1 MSRCPGSLPGIE
13 RQPMTTQRLILAAL
27 MCAAGS
33 ACSKNAATAPGEAPP
48 SSAATDNKAP
58 SEPATPAA
66 AAPSIIAIDG
76 SSTVFPITE
85 AVAEEFQKQNQA
97 KVTIGVSG
105 TGGGFKK
112 FCAGEIAIAGA
123 SRPIKPTEEQACSAA
138 KIEYIE
144 LPVAYDG
151 LAVVVNPKN
160 TWAKSLTVDELKKLW
175 EPGAQGK
182 VLKWNQVRT
191 GFPNKEIHLFGPG
204 VDSGTYD
211 YFTKAVVGEEHK
223 SRGDY
228 TSSEDDNVL
237 VQGVSR
243 DEGAL
248 GFFGLAYFTENADK
262 LKLVPVDDGVADNG
276 SGPIAPTPETV
287 GNGTYQPLARPIFIY
302 VSKLAA
308 ARPEVS
314 AFIEFYLQKGATL
327 VKEAH
332 YIPLPDRAYTLAHKR
347 FASGTA
353 GSLFAG
359 QGSQV
364 GVTVEALLARE

>member
-1 MSRCPGSLPGIE
+1 MSRRTGSFRGSEGLF
-13 RQPMTTQRLILAAL
+13 RMVSQRLLSVILLATL
-27 MCAAGS
+27 W
-33 ACSKNAATAPGEAPP
+33 ACSK
-48 SSAATDNKAP
+48 
-58 SEPATPAA
+58 TPAA
-66 AAPSIIAIDG
+66 PPTESTPAPESLADRAAHPPPLAAGLIKIDG
-76 SSTVFPITE
+76 SSTVYPINE
-85 AVAEEFQKQNQA
+85 AVAEEFQKQSPT

-112 FCAGEIAIAGA
+112 FCAGEIQIAGA
-123 SRPIKPTEEQACSAA
+123 SRPIKAIEERACSAS

-160 TWAKSLTVDELKKLW
+160 TWVSALSVAELKKIW
-175 EPGAQGK
+175 EPSAQHRI
-182 VLKWNQVRT
+182 LTWSQVRT
-191 GFPNKEIHLFGPG
+191 GFPNRELHLFGPG

-243 DEGAL
+243 DEEGL
-248 GFFGLAYFTENADK
+248 GFFGLAYFEENNDK
-262 LKLVPVDDGVADNG
+262 LKLIPIDDGNPANGAGAVAP
-276 SGPIAPTPETV
+276 SAETV
-287 GNGTYQPLARPIFIY
+287 GNGTYQPLSRPVFIY
-302 VSKLAA
+302 VAKRSTSDPAV
-308 ARPEVS
+308 R
-314 AFIEFYLQKGATL
+314 AFVAFYLQHAESL

-332 YIPLPDRAYTLAHKR
+332 YVALPTRAYELALKR
-347 FASGTA
+347 FETGTV